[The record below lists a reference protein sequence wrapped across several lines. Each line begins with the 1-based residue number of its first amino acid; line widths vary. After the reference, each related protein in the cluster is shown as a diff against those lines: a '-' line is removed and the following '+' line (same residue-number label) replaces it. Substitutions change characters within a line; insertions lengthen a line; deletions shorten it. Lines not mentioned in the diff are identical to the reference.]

1 MFFSVSRNARLASL
15 FCPAYCQCYPVYYI
29 SRFADSLLHGLLK
42 SYYGS
47 TTWCVLAVA
56 VVSSCATVG
65 HSIGQSKAYF
75 KALRRHDS

>member
-1 MFFSVSRNARLASL
+1 MQGSQAYSVPHAVNVT
-15 FCPAYCQCYPVYYI
+15 QCTIFHDLQVLCCM
-29 SRFADSLLHGLLK
+29 A
-42 SYYGS
+42 YYGG

-75 KALRRHDS
+75 KALRQHDS